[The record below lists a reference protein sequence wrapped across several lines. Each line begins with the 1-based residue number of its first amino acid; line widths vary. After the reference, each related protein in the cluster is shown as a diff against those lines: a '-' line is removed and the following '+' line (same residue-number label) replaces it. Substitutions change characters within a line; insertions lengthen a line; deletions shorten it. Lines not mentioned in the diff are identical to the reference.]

1 MKKIGILTF
10 HKSYNCGSMMQTF
23 ALQTTIKKLGGNPE
37 IIDFSNEGQKK
48 LYQVMF
54 PNNSIKNVVKN
65 IILYPHKK
73 RIQDNNEKY
82 EEFIKNYFELS
93 KGKFSSIDELS
104 EENYSTIIAGS
115 DQIWNITIDDA
126 DDAYFLSWV
135 KKAKKIA
142 YAPSFGAKNI
152 MEHTNNIAKYK
163 AFLNDFDFISIRE
176 NNGKKWIKDLIDKD
190 VPVVLDPT
198 LLLDEN
204 EYSVL
209 IKNQL
214 TLPEKFIFYY
224 SPHYENE
231 INTLVENISKKLNMP
246 VIGFNSKTFYVKMMN
261 LKGFKLPDFEDPSIY
276 LELIK
281 KSEIVITTSFHGTIF
296 SSIFK
301 KKFWVV
307 KNGGMLKS
315 DDRVQ
320 TLATDL
326 DLLDRVIS
334 IKYDDSFD
342 YNKEKN
348 YDKYNK
354 LLSKK
359 RIQSMDYL
367 EKALLKGES
376 DENSK

>member
-37 IIDFSNEGQKK
+37 IIDFSNEDQKK

-73 RIQDNNEKY
+73 RIQENNEKY
-82 EEFIKNYFELS
+82 EKFINDYFELS

-126 DDAYFLSWV
+126 DDAYFLPWV
-135 KKAKKIA
+135 KKARKIA

-152 MEHTNNIAKYK
+152 MEHTKNVEKYK
-163 AFLNDFDFISIRE
+163 VFLNDFDFISIRE

-246 VIGFNSKTFYVKMMN
+246 VIGFNSKTFFVKMMN

-354 LLSKK
+354 FLSEK

-367 EKALLKGES
+367 KKALKGKSNE
-376 DENSK
+376 K

>member
-23 ALQTTIKKLGGNPE
+23 ALQTTVKKLGGTPE
-37 IIDFSNEGQKK
+37 IIDFSNNGQKK

-54 PNNSIKNVVKN
+54 PNNSVKNIVKN
-65 IILYPHKK
+65 IIIYPHRK
-73 RIQDNNEKY
+73 RIKENNLKY
-82 EEFIKNYFELS
+82 EDFINNYFYLS
-93 KGKFSSIDELS
+93 EKKYSTMDELD
-104 EENYSTIIAGS
+104 EHNYSTIIAGS

-126 DDAYFLSWV
+126 DDAYFLPWV
-135 KKAKKIA
+135 KKARKIA

-152 MEHTNNIAKYK
+152 MEYTKNIEKYK
-163 AFLNDFDFISIRE
+163 SYLNGFEYLSIRE
-176 NNGKKWIKDLIDKD
+176 NNGKKWIKDLIGKD

-198 LLLDEN
+198 LLLEAS
-204 EYSVL
+204 EYNSL

-214 TLPEKFIFYY
+214 ILPDKFIFYY
-224 SPHYENE
+224 SPHYEND
-231 INTLVENISKKLNMP
+231 INILVKSISKKLNMP

-261 LKGFKLPDFEDPSIY
+261 LNGYKLPDFEDPSVY

-281 KSEIVITTSFHGTIF
+281 KADIVITTSFHGTIF

-320 TLATDL
+320 TLASDL
-326 DLLDRVIS
+326 DLSDRIIP

-348 YDKYNK
+348 YDKYDK
-354 LLSKK
+354 LLSER
-359 RIQSMDYL
+359 RIQSMNYL
-367 EKALLKGES
+367 KKALSIGENNES
-376 DENSK
+376 SK

>member
-23 ALQTTIKKLGGNPE
+23 ALQTTIKKIGGNPE

-73 RIQDNNEKY
+73 RIQENNEKY
-82 EEFIKNYFELS
+82 EKFINDYFELS
-93 KGKFSSIDELS
+93 NGKFSLIDELS

-126 DDAYFLSWV
+126 DDAYFLPWV

-152 MEHTNNIAKYK
+152 MEHTKNIAKYK

-246 VIGFNSKTFYVKMMN
+246 VIGFNSKTFFVKMMN

-354 LLSKK
+354 LLSEK

-367 EKALLKGES
+367 EKALLKGEINES
-376 DENSK
+376 SK

>member
-73 RIQDNNEKY
+73 RIQENNEKY
-82 EEFIKNYFELS
+82 EKFINDYFELS
-93 KGKFSSIDELS
+93 KGKFSLIDELS

-126 DDAYFLSWV
+126 DDAYFLPWV

-152 MEHTNNIAKYK
+152 MEHTKNIAKYK

-176 NNGKKWIKDLIDKD
+176 NNGKKWIKDLINKD

-214 TLPEKFIFYY
+214 KLPEKFIFYY

-246 VIGFNSKTFYVKMMN
+246 VIGFNSKTFFVKMMN

-354 LLSKK
+354 LLSEK

-376 DENSK
+376 NESSK

>member
-73 RIQDNNEKY
+73 RIQENNEKY
-82 EEFIKNYFELS
+82 EKFINDYFELS
-93 KGKFSSIDELS
+93 KGKFSLIDELS

-126 DDAYFLSWV
+126 DDAYFLPWV

-152 MEHTNNIAKYK
+152 MEHTKNIAKYK

-246 VIGFNSKTFYVKMMN
+246 VIGFNSKTFFVKMMN

-354 LLSKK
+354 LLSEK

-376 DENSK
+376 NESSK